1 MGWSGACRSV
11 NKKAWKRVSCE
22 ADLDYPC
29 NPSGT
34 RVALCAF
41 LGERSIKMATG
52 KSCSRWF
59 APLAALLM
67 VVGLSGCF
75 DKEGDQRKAF
85 IDFLQ
90 NTAMR
95 SSERLPALTADQKK
109 QFGPF
114 VSDYAILY
122 GYSQQV
128 NQAMDSGLRPV
139 VDSVNAIRVPQ
150 DYMTQREPLRQANGS
165 LGVLSQQLQNA
176 KVQAD
181 TAHAGLKQADDLKP
195 VFEQVYSKVVTAPA
209 NALQP
214 LIPAA
219 QMFTQQLV
227 QVGDFIAQQGTQVSF
242 VANGIQ
248 FPTSQQ
254 ASQYNALIGPL
265 ASQHQAFTQAWTAT
279 VNSTQ

>member
-1 MGWSGACRSV
+1 
-11 NKKAWKRVSCE
+11 
-22 ADLDYPC
+22 
-29 NPSGT
+29 
-34 RVALCAF
+34 
-41 LGERSIKMATG
+41 MATG

-67 VVGLSGCF
+67 VVSLSGCF

-90 NTAMR
+90 NTVMR
-95 SSERLPALTADQKK
+95 SGERLPTLTADQKK

-150 DYMTQREPLRQANGS
+150 DYVTQSGPLREMNGS
-165 LGVLSQQLQNA
+165 LGVLA
-176 KVQAD
+176 
-181 TAHAGLKQADDLKP
+181 
-195 VFEQVYSKVVTAPA
+195 
-209 NALQP
+209 
-214 LIPAA
+214 
-219 QMFTQQLV
+219 QQLV
-227 QVGDFIAQQGTQVSF
+227 MVGDYIAQQGTQVSF

-254 ASQYNALIGPL
+254 ASEYNKLIAPL
-265 ASQHQAFTQAWTAT
+265 PAQHQAFNQAWTTAVTAT
-279 VNSTQ
+279 Q

>member
-1 MGWSGACRSV
+1 
-11 NKKAWKRVSCE
+11 
-22 ADLDYPC
+22 
-29 NPSGT
+29 
-34 RVALCAF
+34 
-41 LGERSIKMATG
+41 MATG

-67 VVGLSGCF
+67 VVSLSGCF

-90 NTAMR
+90 NTVMR
-95 SSERLPALTADQKK
+95 SGERLPTLTADQKK

-150 DYMTQREPLRQANGS
+150 DYVTQSGPLREMNGS
-165 LGVLSQQLQNA
+165 LGVLAQQLQNA
-176 KVQAD
+176 KLQAD
-181 TAHAGLKQADDLKP
+181 AAHSALKQSDDLKP
-195 VFEQVYSKVVTAPA
+195 VFDQAFTKV
-209 NALQP
+209 
-214 LIPAA
+214 IPAA
-219 QMFTQQLV
+219 QTFTQQLV
-227 QVGDFIAQQGTQVSF
+227 MVGDYIAQQGTQVSF

-254 ASQYNALIGPL
+254 ASEYNKLIAPL
-265 ASQHQAFTQAWTAT
+265 PAQHQAFNQAWTTAVTAT
-279 VNSTQ
+279 Q

>member
-1 MGWSGACRSV
+1 
-11 NKKAWKRVSCE
+11 
-22 ADLDYPC
+22 
-29 NPSGT
+29 
-34 RVALCAF
+34 
-41 LGERSIKMATG
+41 MATG

-59 APLAALLM
+59 APVAALLM
-67 VVGLSGCF
+67 VVSLSGCF

-85 IDFLQ
+85 VDFLQ
-90 NTAMR
+90 NTVMR
-95 SSERLPALTADQKK
+95 SGERLPTLTADQKK

-114 VSDYAILY
+114 VSDYAVLY

-128 NQAMDSGLRPV
+128 SQAMDAGLRPV

-150 DYMTQREPLRQANGS
+150 DYMTQREPLRQANGA
-165 LGVLSQQLQNA
+165 LGVLSQQLENA
-176 KVQAD
+176 KMQAD
-181 TAHAGLKQADDLKP
+181 AAHAALKQPDDLKP
-195 VFEQVYSKVVTAPA
+195 VFDQVYTKVVTAPA

-219 QMFTQQLV
+219 QVFTQQLV
-227 QVGDFIAQQGTQVSF
+227 QVGDFVAQQGAQVSF

-265 ASQHQAFTQAWTAT
+265 AAQHQAFSQAWSSAVDAT
-279 VNSTQ
+279 R

>member
-1 MGWSGACRSV
+1 MV
-11 NKKAWKRVSCE
+11 
-22 ADLDYPC
+22 
-29 NPSGT
+29 
-34 RVALCAF
+34 
-41 LGERSIKMATG
+41 TG
-52 KSCSRWF
+52 KPCSRWF

-67 VVGLSGCF
+67 VVSLSGCF

-95 SSERLPALTADQKK
+95 SGEHLPTLTADQKK

-128 NQAMDSGLRPV
+128 NQAMDAGLRPV
-139 VDSVNAIRVPQ
+139 VDSVNAIRAPQ
-150 DYMTQREPLRQANGS
+150 DYVTQREPLSQSNGA

-176 KVQAD
+176 KMQAD
-181 TAHAGLKQADDLKP
+181 GAHSALKQGDELKP
-195 VFEQVYSKVVTAPA
+195 VFDKVYEKVVTKPA
-209 NALQP
+209 DALQP

-219 QMFTQQLV
+219 QIFTQQLV
-227 QVGDFIAQQGTQVSF
+227 QVADYISQQGTQVSF
-242 VANGIQ
+242 VSNGIQ

-254 ASQYNALIGPL
+254 ASQYNTLIGPL
-265 ASQHQAFTQAWTAT
+265 AAQHQAFSQAWGAAMAAT
-279 VNSTQ
+279 E

>member
-1 MGWSGACRSV
+1 
-11 NKKAWKRVSCE
+11 
-22 ADLDYPC
+22 
-29 NPSGT
+29 
-34 RVALCAF
+34 
-41 LGERSIKMATG
+41 MATG

-59 APLAALLM
+59 APVVALLM
-67 VVGLSGCF
+67 VFSLSGCF

-85 IDFLQ
+85 VDFLQ

-95 SSERLPALTADQKK
+95 SGERLPTLTADQKK

-165 LGVLSQQLQNA
+165 LGVLAQQLQNA
-176 KVQAD
+176 KLQAD
-181 TAHAGLKQADDLKP
+181 AAHGALKQADDLKP
-195 VFEQVYSKVVTAPA
+195 VFDQVYKKVVTVPA
-209 NALQP
+209 DALQP

-219 QMFTQQLV
+219 QIFTQQLV
-227 QVGDFIAQQGTQVSF
+227 QVGDYIAQQGEQVSF

-254 ASQYNALIGPL
+254 ASAYRACSVIPPPAG
-265 ASQHQAFTQAWTAT
+265 
-279 VNSTQ
+279 

>member
-1 MGWSGACRSV
+1 M
-11 NKKAWKRVSCE
+11 
-22 ADLDYPC
+22 
-29 NPSGT
+29 
-34 RVALCAF
+34 
-41 LGERSIKMATG
+41 GERSNKMATG
-52 KSCSRWF
+52 QSCSRWF
-59 APLAALLM
+59 ASLAALLM
-67 VVGLSGCF
+67 VVSLSGCF

-114 VSDYAILY
+114 VSDYAVIY

-139 VDSVNAIRVPQ
+139 VDSVNAIRAPQ

-176 KVQAD
+176 KMQAD
-181 TAHAGLKQADDLKP
+181 ASHAALKQADDLKP
-195 VFEQVYSKVVTAPA
+195 VYDQVYTKVVTNPA

-219 QMFTQQLV
+219 QVFTQQLV

-242 VANGIQ
+242 TANGIQ
-248 FPTSQQ
+248 FPTSEQ

-265 ASQHQAFTQAWTAT
+265 AAQHQAFTQAWTAT
-279 VNSTQ
+279 VSGMK

>member
-1 MGWSGACRSV
+1 
-11 NKKAWKRVSCE
+11 
-22 ADLDYPC
+22 
-29 NPSGT
+29 
-34 RVALCAF
+34 
-41 LGERSIKMATG
+41 MATG
-52 KSCSRWF
+52 QSCSRWF
-59 APLAALLM
+59 ASLAALLM
-67 VVGLSGCF
+67 VVSLSGCF

-114 VSDYAILY
+114 VSDYAVIY

-165 LGVLSQQLQNA
+165 LGVLSQHLQNA
-176 KVQAD
+176 KMQAD
-181 TAHAGLKQADDLKP
+181 ASHAALKQADDLKP
-195 VFEQVYSKVVTAPA
+195 VYDQVYTKVVTNPA

-219 QMFTQQLV
+219 QVFTQQLV

-242 VANGIQ
+242 TANGIQ
-248 FPTSQQ
+248 FPTSEQ

-265 ASQHQAFTQAWTAT
+265 AAQHQAFTQAWTAT
-279 VNSTQ
+279 VSGMK

>member
-1 MGWSGACRSV
+1 
-11 NKKAWKRVSCE
+11 
-22 ADLDYPC
+22 
-29 NPSGT
+29 
-34 RVALCAF
+34 
-41 LGERSIKMATG
+41 MATG

-67 VVGLSGCF
+67 VVSLSGCF

-90 NTAMR
+90 NTVMR
-95 SSERLPALTADQKK
+95 SGERLPTLTADQKK

-139 VDSVNAIRVPQ
+139 VDSVNAIRVPR
-150 DYMTQREPLRQANGS
+150 DYVTQSA
-165 LGVLSQQLQNA
+165 
-176 KVQAD
+176 
-181 TAHAGLKQADDLKP
+181 AHSALKQSDDLKP
-195 VFEQVYSKVVTAPA
+195 VFDQAFTKVVTTPA
-209 NALQP
+209 DALQP

-219 QMFTQQLV
+219 QTFTQQLV
-227 QVGDFIAQQGTQVSF
+227 MVGDYIAQQGTQVSF

-254 ASQYNALIGPL
+254 ASEYNKLIAPL
-265 ASQHQAFTQAWTAT
+265 PAQHQAFNQAWTTAVTAT
-279 VNSTQ
+279 Q

>member
-1 MGWSGACRSV
+1 
-11 NKKAWKRVSCE
+11 
-22 ADLDYPC
+22 
-29 NPSGT
+29 
-34 RVALCAF
+34 
-41 LGERSIKMATG
+41 MATG

-67 VVGLSGCF
+67 VVSLSGCF

-85 IDFLQ
+85 VDFLQ
-90 NTAMR
+90 NTVMR
-95 SSERLPALTADQKK
+95 SGERLPTLTADQKK

-128 NQAMDSGLRPV
+128 NQAMDSALRPV

-150 DYMTQREPLRQANGS
+150 DYVTQRGPLRDLNGS
-165 LGVLSQQLQNA
+165 LGVLGQQLQNA
-176 KVQAD
+176 KLQAD
-181 TAHAGLKQADDLKP
+181 AAHGALKQADDLKP
-195 VFEQVYSKVVTAPA
+195 VFDQVYKKVVTTPA
-209 NALQP
+209 DALQP

-219 QMFTQQLV
+219 QIFTQQLV
-227 QVGDFIAQQGTQVSF
+227 QVGDFVAQQDTQVSF

-254 ASQYNALIGPL
+254 ASQYNSLIGPL
-265 ASQHQAFTQAWTAT
+265 ASQHQAFNQAWTAA
-279 VNSTQ
+279 VNAIQ

>member
-1 MGWSGACRSV
+1 
-11 NKKAWKRVSCE
+11 
-22 ADLDYPC
+22 
-29 NPSGT
+29 
-34 RVALCAF
+34 
-41 LGERSIKMATG
+41 
-52 KSCSRWF
+52 
-59 APLAALLM
+59 M

-95 SSERLPALTADQKK
+95 SGERLPTLTADQKK

-150 DYMTQREPLRQANGS
+150 DYVTQREPLRQANGA
-165 LGVLSQQLQNA
+165 LGVLGQQLQNA
-176 KVQAD
+176 KLQAD
-181 TAHAGLKQADDLKP
+181 AAHGALKQGEDLKP
-195 VFEQVYSKVVTAPA
+195 VFDQVYNNKVVTAPA
-209 NALQP
+209 EALQP

-219 QMFTQQLV
+219 QIFTQQLV
-227 QVGDFIAQQGTQVSF
+227 QVGDFVAQQDTQVSF

-254 ASQYNALIGPL
+254 ASQYNTLIGPL
-265 ASQHQAFTQAWTAT
+265 AAQHQAFNQAWTAA
-279 VNSTQ
+279 VNAAQ

>member
-1 MGWSGACRSV
+1 
-11 NKKAWKRVSCE
+11 
-22 ADLDYPC
+22 
-29 NPSGT
+29 
-34 RVALCAF
+34 
-41 LGERSIKMATG
+41 MATG
-52 KSCSRWF
+52 TSCSRWF

-176 KVQAD
+176 KMQAD
-181 TAHAGLKQADDLKP
+181 AAHSALKQSDDLKP
-195 VFEQVYSKVVTAPA
+195 VFEQIFSKVVTSPA

-219 QMFTQQLV
+219 QIFTQQLV
-227 QVGDFIAQQGTQVSF
+227 QVGDFISQQGTQVSF

-254 ASQYNALIGPL
+254 ASQYNSLIGPL
-265 ASQHQAFTQAWTAT
+265 AAQHQAFTQAWTAT
-279 VNSTQ
+279 VSATQ